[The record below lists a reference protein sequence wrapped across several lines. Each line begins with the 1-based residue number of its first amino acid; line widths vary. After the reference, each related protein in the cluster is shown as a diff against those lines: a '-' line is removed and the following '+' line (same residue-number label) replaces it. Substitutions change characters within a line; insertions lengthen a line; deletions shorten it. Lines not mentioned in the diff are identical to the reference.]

1 MLKRVLW
8 PADDCFCTGLIVM
21 TSSLSFPAVC
31 RLSSGGSASLAL
43 RVLRSPLAASR
54 ELCCCAAHDGVG
66 REAALCCWREVACGK
81 T

>member
-1 MLKRVLW
+1 M
-8 PADDCFCTGLIVM
+8 
-21 TSSLSFPAVC
+21 LSFESVGLRGTTIVNAASL
-31 RLSSGGSASLAL
+31 RKSSGDGASLAL

-66 REAALCCWREVACGK
+66 REAALCCWRERLLSCK